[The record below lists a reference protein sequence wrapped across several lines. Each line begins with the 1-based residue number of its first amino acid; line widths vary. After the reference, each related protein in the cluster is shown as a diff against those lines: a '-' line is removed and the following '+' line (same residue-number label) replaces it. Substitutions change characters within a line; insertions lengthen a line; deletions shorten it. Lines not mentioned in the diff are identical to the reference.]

1 LKKFKLLF
9 FMSLIFIFASCESS
23 IDVNVNSKNNL
34 TKKTK
39 SVYLINSSYY
49 TQDSD
54 YYEGEIKKVLLSH
67 GLVIAKSAAESD
79 LILFVSYGTTEPFKK
94 TVFFD
99 DDCENA
105 SSETETVTAFYNYIS
120 FTGIETKS
128 YKGKEFIKPQV
139 KSYVSYYSSVYNFK
153 LFFPYMLEAITPY
166 IGKNLE
172 KPLTINKILLDEE
185 DKAKKKAEEN
195 SKPKTKK

>member
-1 LKKFKLLF
+1 KKFKLLF

-67 GLVIAKSAAESD
+67 GLIIAKNAADSD
-79 LILFVSYGTTEPFKK
+79 LILFVSYGVTEPFEK

-99 DDCENA
+99 CDNA
-105 SSETETVTAFYNYIS
+105 GGGGTEKITVFYNYIS

-128 YKGKEFIKPQV
+128 YKGQEFIKPQV
-139 KSYVSYYSSVYNFK
+139 KSYVSYYSSTYNFK
-153 LFFPYMLEAITPY
+153 LFFPHMLEAITPY